1 VRPNILCVVFDTAR
15 ADALEP
21 YGARAGSSPT
31 VAQLAGSGTALHDVY
46 ATASWTLPSH
56 GSMFTGLLP
65 RAARIG
71 ETGMERSETA
81 AILRAQSDRV
91 LPEVLRRAGYATGAV
106 STNVWVSQWTGFD
119 TGFDR
124 FVLTDSGRQGRIH
137 ADELRSRA
145 RWARE
150 AVRSKV
156 DDGAAEAERVLD
168 GWIDGLDRERPF
180 FWFVN
185 LVECHSPYLPPR
197 PYNDLGPFERLRAG
211 IEARRH
217 LTLGAIWRACVADF
231 DVPEGALA
239 RMRHLYARSIRYMD
253 DWLGGLLERLDTAGI
268 LDDTAVIVT
277 SDHGENFGEGGLMAH
292 AFSLDDRLIHVPF
305 VAAGPRTDRL
315 PQTVTSLGKL
325 PLLTAEIAGLA
336 DHPWD
341 AHDLGPDGV
350 AVAQL
355 NPPSTRDHENVPR
368 VREQWGLD
376 DAGVARLTT
385 PFMCATDG
393 SVKLIRRDGRDELV
407 DLRADPMEVDPIR
420 VAGDG
425 AIPGAAMSLPHLR
438 DALDHPSASEAPTV
452 EAPAEGRPGPSDE
465 ETQAIEERMRLLG
478 YM

>member
-1 VRPNILCVVFDTAR
+1 MVLDTAR

-21 YGARAGSSPT
+21 YGAPAGASPA
-31 VAQLAGSGTALHDVY
+31 VAQLARSGTTLREIY

-71 ETGMERSETA
+71 DTGAERSETA
-81 AILRAQSDRV
+81 AILRGQSDRV
-91 LPEVLRRAGYATGAV
+91 LPEVLRRAGYGTGAV

-119 TGFDR
+119 TGFER

-137 ADELRSRA
+137 AEDLRSRA
-145 RWARE
+145 SWARE
-150 AVRSKV
+150 AVRARA
-156 DDGAAEAERVLD
+156 DDGAAEAEQVLD
-168 GWIDGLDRERPF
+168 GWIDRVDRDRPF

-197 PYNDLGPFERLRAG
+197 PYNDLGPLDRLRAG

-217 LTLGAIWRACVADF
+217 LTLGAIWRACVSDF
-231 DVPEGALA
+231 DVPEEALG

-253 DWLGGLLERLDTAGI
+253 DWLGRLLERLDVAGI

-292 AFSLDDRLIHVPF
+292 AFSLDDRLIQVPL

-315 PQTVTSLGKL
+315 AQTLTSLGRL
-325 PLLTAEIAGLA
+325 PLLTADIAGIA
-336 DHPWD
+336 HHPWAAD
-341 AHDLGPDGV
+341 DLGPDGV

-355 NPPSTRDHENVPR
+355 NPPSTPDHERVEL
-368 VREQWGLD
+368 VREEWGLD

-393 SVKLIRRDGRDELV
+393 RFKLIRRPGREELV
-407 DLRADPMEVDPIR
+407 DLAADPMEVDPIQ
-420 VAGDG
+420 VDDAD
-425 AIPGAAMSLPHLR
+425 AAVDAAAALPDLR
-438 DALDHPSASEAPTV
+438 EALDHPSASGGFTLETAEEPRPEPT
-452 EAPAEGRPGPSDE
+452 DE

>member
-21 YGARAGSSPT
+21 YGARAGFSPA
-31 VAQLAGSGTALHDVY
+31 VSQLARSGTALREMY

-65 RAARIG
+65 RSARIG
-71 ETGMERSETA
+71 ETGMERSKTA

-91 LPEVLRRAGYATGAV
+91 LPEVLRRAGYVTGAV

-119 TGFDR
+119 TGFDE
-124 FVLTDSGRQGRIH
+124 FVQTDSGRQAQIH
-137 ADELRSRA
+137 ADDLRSRA

-150 AVRSKV
+150 AIRAKV
-156 DDGAAEAERVLD
+156 DDGAAKAERILE
-168 GWIDGLDRERPF
+168 GWIDGLDRDKPF

-197 PYNDLGPFERLRAG
+197 PYNDLGPVDRLRAG

-231 DVPEGALA
+231 DIPDEALG

-253 DWLGGLLERLDTAGI
+253 DWLGRLLERLDTAGI
-268 LDDTAVIVT
+268 LDDTAVIFT

-325 PLLTAEIAGLA
+325 PLLTAEIAGLT
-336 DHPWD
+336 DHPWA

-350 AVAQL
+350 ALAQL

-393 SVKLIRRDGRDELV
+393 RFKLIRRDGRDELV
-407 DLRADPMEVDPIR
+407 DLRADPIEVDPVR
-420 VAGDG
+420 VAEDD
-425 AIPGAAMSLPHLR
+425 AAPDAAMALPRLR
-438 DALDHPSASEAPTV
+438 EALDHPSASGVPAVAAPT
-452 EAPAEGRPGPSDE
+452 ETRPEPSEE